1 MGNILGLG
9 AILLLIVIIGVII
22 WKGKDLLKMQAMQ
35 GSFFKQVKFL
45 FSSPQ
50 KAQNVV
56 LLSETGAIS
65 KEILPMDTGFASS
78 PATRRTW
85 LVLHPLKHLIYKDGV
100 QYQDDP
106 VLLISERNY
115 LPLDPNTI
123 LKPKDKERLASLKD
137 IARLKHAEARSLAG
151 KTSGSDT
158 LANTIIYGSFI
169 MIGVFGIIGLVL
181 RKWG

>member
-9 AILLLIVIIGVII
+9 AILLLIVVIGVII

-56 LLSETGAIS
+56 LLSESGVIS
-65 KEILPMDTGFASS
+65 KEVLPMATGFFSS
-78 PATRRTW
+78 PTTRRTW
-85 LVLHPLKHLIYKDGV
+85 LVLHPLKFLVYKDGKLF
-100 QYQDDP
+100 QDDP
-106 VLLISERNY
+106 VMLISERNY
-115 LPLDPNTI
+115 LPLDPNAI

-137 IARLKHAEARSLAG
+137 IARLKHAEARSMAG
-151 KTSGSDT
+151 KTSGDNG
-158 LANTIIYGSFI
+158 LANTIVYGSFI